1 VDIEER
7 YVMHAAS
14 LRRRTQKTRAIT
26 PSSSGILSSDLDLA
40 ALAHAFRAAK
50 PFHHVVIADFFAP
63 AVASR
68 LVEEFPRFDAP
79 LWAQYDNPIEVKKT
93 CNHWDRFP
101 PTTYMVF
108 NYLNS
113 PSFVSQIADLV
124 GCDLFPDPGLHGGGW
139 HAHGR
144 GGKLNVHLDYSIH
157 PKLGLER
164 RVNLIVY
171 LTPGWK
177 EEWGGALGLWA
188 HNQAANGPGRLAK
201 QVECR
206 FNRAIIFDTSQSSWH
221 GLPEPLTCPEGVTRN
236 SVAVYY
242 VCRPRQSAPDRGKAL
257 FHPHGDQ
264 ANDPAVLELIR
275 LRSQVG
281 SAAAVYR
288 DKKE

>member
-1 VDIEER
+1 
-7 YVMHAAS
+7 MQPAS
-14 LRRRTQKTRAIT
+14 LPRRTRKTRVAAL
-26 PSSSGILSSDLDLA
+26 SSSSILRPDLDLA
-40 ALAHAFRAAK
+40 TLAHAFKAAK
-50 PFHHVVIADFFAP
+50 PFHHVVIGEFFAP

-68 LVEEFPRFDAP
+68 LVDEFPPFDAP

-101 PTTYMVF
+101 RTTYMVF
-108 NYLNS
+108 DYLNS
-113 PSFVSQIADLV
+113 PRFVSQVAALV
-124 GCDLFPDPGLHGGGW
+124 GCELFPDPGLHGGW

-157 PKLGLER
+157 PKLGFER

-177 EEWGGALGLWA
+177 EQWGGALGLWA
-188 HNQAANGPGRLAK
+188 HNRATNGPGALVK
-201 QVECR
+201 QVACR
-206 FNRAIIFDTSQSSWH
+206 FNQAILFDTSQSSWH
-221 GLPEPLTCPEGVTRN
+221 GLPEPLTCPAGVTRN

-242 VCRPRQSAPDRGKAL
+242 VCRPRQGASERGKAL

-275 LRSQVG
+275 LHSQVG
-281 SAAAVYR
+281 SAGAVYR
-288 DKKE
+288 VKKNTSESPGRVS